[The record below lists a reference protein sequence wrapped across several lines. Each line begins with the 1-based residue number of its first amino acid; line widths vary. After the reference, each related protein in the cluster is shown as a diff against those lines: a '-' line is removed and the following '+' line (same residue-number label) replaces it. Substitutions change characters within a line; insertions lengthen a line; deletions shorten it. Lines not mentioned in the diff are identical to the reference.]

1 MVLVRLFRY
10 HSALSISPGQIMFS
24 TSPCLKFPIYSRL
37 LITIMIAL
45 TLFSVS
51 GCKKDKNIEDTRPA
65 SEIYAEAK
73 RYMISQNW
81 GRAIQAYQILST
93 RFPFGRYTEQAQ
105 LELAYCYHKG
115 GNSEAAL
122 STTDRFIRTY
132 PSHPNVDYA
141 FYIRGLTNYEQRVG
155 FMERMMPSRV
165 RDRDQTAARESFR
178 DFDELIRRFPDSRY
192 APDARQRMVFLRNNL
207 SFYELDVAR
216 YYMRRKAYVAAANRA
231 RYALENYP
239 GSPELGNALEILH
252 VSYTEMG
259 LPELAE
265 DTMKV
270 LVLNYPDHPY
280 VTGDSKHGL
289 FRKLWPFGKDQEPAR

>member
-1 MVLVRLFRY
+1 MVLVGLFRY
-10 HSALSISPGQIMFS
+10 HSAFCISSGQNMLS
-24 TSPCLKFPIYSRL
+24 TSSPLKFPICSRL
-37 LITIMIAL
+37 LISILISV
-45 TLFSVS
+45 TLVAVS
-51 GCKKDKNIEDTRPA
+51 GCRKDKEREDGRQA
-65 SEIYAEAK
+65 SELYSEAK
-73 RYMISQNW
+73 NYLESKSW
-81 GRAIQAYQILST
+81 GRAVQAYQRLTI

-105 LELAYCYHKG
+105 LELAYAYHKG
-115 GNSEAAL
+115 GSPEAAL
-122 STTDRFIRTY
+122 STADRFIRTY

-141 FYIRGLTNYEQRVG
+141 YYIRGLTNYEERIG

-178 DFDELIRRFPDSRY
+178 DFDELIRRFPESRY

-216 YYMRRKAYVAAANRA
+216 YYLRRKAYVAAANRA
-231 RYALENYP
+231 RYAIETYP
-239 GSPELGNALEILH
+239 GSPEIGNALEILH

-270 LVLNYPDHPY
+270 LMLNYPDHPY
-280 VTGDSKHGL
+280 ITGQSKRG
-289 FRKLWPFGKDQEPAR
+289 FFSKLWPFGKD

>member
-1 MVLVRLFRY
+1 MF
-10 HSALSISPGQIMFS
+10 SALRF
-24 TSPCLKFPIYSRL
+24 LKFPNYSKI
-37 LITIMIAL
+37 LISVMIVL
-45 TLFSVS
+45 MLVSVS
-51 GCKKDKNIEDTRPA
+51 GCKKDKNISDNRDAAELYT
-65 SEIYAEAK
+65 EAK
-73 RYMISQNW
+73 RYMEAQNW
-81 GRAIQAYQILST
+81 GRAIYAYQGLST

-105 LELAYCYHKG
+105 LELAYVYHKG
-115 GNSEAAL
+115 GQPEAAL
-122 STTDRFIRTY
+122 STADRFIRTY

-141 FYIRGLTNYEQRVG
+141 YYIRGLTNYEQRVG

-178 DFDELIRRFPDSRY
+178 DFDELVRRFPNSRY

-231 RYALENYP
+231 RFAIETYP

-280 VTGDSKHGL
+280 VVGEKGGFFS
-289 FRKLWPFGKDQEPAR
+289 RLWPFGKD

>member
-1 MVLVRLFRY
+1 
-10 HSALSISPGQIMFS
+10 MFQATPS
-24 TSPCLKFPIYSRL
+24 LRFPNPSKL
-37 LITIMIAL
+37 LIAIMIVM
-45 TLFSVS
+45 TLFTVS
-51 GCKKDKNIEDTRPA
+51 GCKKDKDQIDNRSA
-65 SEIYAEAK
+65 SEMYDEAK
-73 RYMISQNW
+73 RYMNAQNW
-81 GRAIQAYQILST
+81 SRAINQYQTLST
-93 RFPFGRYTEQAQ
+93 RYPFGRYTEQAQ
-105 LELAYCYHKG
+105 LELAYAYHKG
-115 GNSEAAL
+115 GRPEAAL
-122 STTDRFIRTY
+122 STADRFIRTY

-141 FYIRGLTNYEQRVG
+141 YYIRGLTNYEQRVG

-231 RYALENYP
+231 RFAIETYP
-239 GSPELGNALEILH
+239 GSPEMANALEILY
-252 VSYTEMG
+252 VSYMEMG

-270 LVLNYPDHPY
+270 MVLNYPDHPL
-280 VTGDSKHGL
+280 VTGEKQENFWG
-289 FRKLWPFGKDQEPAR
+289 RMWPWGKDKS

>member
-1 MVLVRLFRY
+1 
-10 HSALSISPGQIMFS
+10 MFPAPS
-24 TSPCLKFPIYSRL
+24 SMKFPILSRL
-37 LITIMIAL
+37 LISVLIASTFVL
-45 TLFSVS
+45 IT
-51 GCKKDKNIEDTRPA
+51 GCNKDKDAETGRTA
-65 SEIYAEAK
+65 SVMYDDAK
-73 RYMISQNW
+73 GYLDAKNW
-81 GRAIQAYQILST
+81 RRAVYEYQRLTT

-105 LELAYCYHKG
+105 LELAYAYHKSG
-115 GNSEAAL
+115 QPEAAL
-122 STTDRFIRTY
+122 STADRFIRTY

-141 FYIRGLTNYEQRVG
+141 YYIRGLTNYEERVG
-155 FMERMMPSRV
+155 FMERMMPSRI

-207 SFYELDVAR
+207 SYYELDVAR
-216 YYMRRKAYVAAANRA
+216 YYLRRKAYVAAANRA
-231 RYALENYP
+231 RFAIETYP

-280 VTGDSKHGL
+280 VTGDSGKG
-289 FRKLWPFGKDQEPAR
+289 FFARMWPFGDD

>member
-1 MVLVRLFRY
+1 M
-10 HSALSISPGQIMFS
+10 SS
-24 TSPCLKFPIYSRL
+24 TSLSLKFSINSRL
-37 LITIMIAL
+37 LIAVMIAL
-45 TLFSVS
+45 MMITVP
-51 GCKKDKNIEDTRPA
+51 GCKKDRTADAGLSAAEMYDKAKN
-65 SEIYAEAK
+65 YLVQ
-73 RYMISQNW
+73 QNW
-81 GRAIQAYQILST
+81 GRAVQAYQGLST

-105 LELAYCYHKG
+105 LELAYAYHKA
-115 GNSEAAL
+115 GNPEAAL
-122 STTDRFIRTY
+122 STADRFIRTY

-141 FYIRGLTNYEQRVG
+141 YYIRGLTNYDQRVG

-165 RDRDQTAARESFR
+165 RDRDQTAARDSFR

-216 YYMRRKAYVAAANRA
+216 YYLRRKAYVASANRA
-231 RYALENYP
+231 RFAIENYP

-252 VSYTEMG
+252 ISYTEMG

-270 LVLNYPDHPY
+270 LALNYPDHPY
-280 VTGDSKHGL
+280 VTGNSKQG
-289 FRKLWPFGKDQEPAR
+289 FWGRLWPFGKD

>member
-1 MVLVRLFRY
+1 
-10 HSALSISPGQIMFS
+10 MFS
-24 TSPCLKFPIYSRL
+24 ASPSSRFSIFTKL
-37 LITIMIAL
+37 VVAVVIAL
-45 TLFSVS
+45 MLVTVS
-51 GCKKDKNIEDTRPA
+51 GCKKDKNRDDGRQA
-65 SEIYAEAK
+65 SEMYDDAK
-73 RYMISQNW
+73 GYLESQNW
-81 GRAIQAYQILST
+81 GRAIQAYQQLST

-105 LELAYCYHKG
+105 LELAYAYHKG
-115 GNSEAAL
+115 GQPEAAL
-122 STTDRFIRTY
+122 STADRFIRTY

-141 FYIRGLTNYEQRVG
+141 YYIRGLTNYEQRVG

-216 YYMRRKAYVAAANRA
+216 YYLRRKAYVASASRA
-231 RYALENYP
+231 RYAIENYP
-239 GSPELGNALEILH
+239 GSPELGDALEILH
-252 VSYTEMG
+252 ISYTEMG

-265 DTMKV
+265 DTMRV

-280 VTGDSKHGL
+280 VTGDTDGF
-289 FRKLWPFGKDQEPAR
+289 FRKMWPFGKDKD

>member
-1 MVLVRLFRY
+1 MY
-10 HSALSISPGQIMFS
+10 SASPS
-24 TSPCLKFPIYSRL
+24 LKFTINSRL
-37 LITIMIAL
+37 LISVMIAL
-45 TLFSVS
+45 MMITVS
-51 GCKKDKNIEDTRPA
+51 GCKKDKNIDDGRTA
-65 SEIYAEAK
+65 AEMYNSAK
-73 RYMISQNW
+73 AYLDSNNW
-81 GRAIQAYQILST
+81 SRAVSAYQGLST
-93 RFPFGRYTEQAQ
+93 RYPFGRYTEQAQ
-105 LELAYCYHKG
+105 LELAYAYHRS
-115 GNSEAAL
+115 GNPEAAL
-122 STTDRFIRTY
+122 STADRFIRTY

-141 FYIRGLTNYEQRVG
+141 YYIRGLTNYEQRVG
-155 FMERMMPSRV
+155 FMERLMPSRV

-216 YYMRRKAYVAAANRA
+216 YYLRRKAYVAAANRA
-231 RYALENYP
+231 RYAIENYP

-265 DTMKV
+265 GTMRV

-280 VTGDSKHGL
+280 VTGDSNKG
-289 FRKLWPFGKDQEPAR
+289 FWGKLWPWGKS

>member
-1 MVLVRLFRY
+1 ML
-10 HSALSISPGQIMFS
+10 S
-24 TSPCLKFPIYSRL
+24 TSSSLKFTNCSRL
-37 LITIMIAL
+37 LISILIAML
-45 TLFSVS
+45 LVSVS
-51 GCKKDKNIEDTRPA
+51 GCRKDKEREDGRQA
-65 SEIYAEAK
+65 SELYSEAK
-73 RYMISQNW
+73 GYLESQSW
-81 GRAIQAYQILST
+81 GRAIQAYQRLTI

-105 LELAYCYHKG
+105 LELAYAYHKG
-115 GNSEAAL
+115 GSPEAAL
-122 STTDRFIRTY
+122 STADRFIRTY

-141 FYIRGLTNYEQRVG
+141 YYIRGLTNYDERIG

-216 YYMRRKAYVAAANRA
+216 YYLRRKAYVAAANRA
-231 RYALENYP
+231 RYAVETYP
-239 GSPELGNALEILH
+239 GSPEMGNALEILH

-265 DTMKV
+265 DAMKV

-280 VTGDSKHGL
+280 VTGNSKRG
-289 FRKLWPFGKDQEPAR
+289 FFSKLWPFGKD

>member
-1 MVLVRLFRY
+1 MY
-10 HSALSISPGQIMFS
+10 SASPPLR
-24 TSPCLKFPIYSRL
+24 SPLGSRL
-37 LITIMIAL
+37 LIIFLI
-45 TLFSVS
+45 TLCMFTLSA
-51 GCKKDKNIEDTRPA
+51 CRKDKDDIDDGRPA
-65 SEIYAEAK
+65 AQMYEQAK
-73 RYMISQNW
+73 NYLNGQNW
-81 GRAIQAYQILST
+81 SRAIHAYQQLST
-93 RFPFGRYTEQAQ
+93 RYPFGRYTEQAQ
-105 LELAYCYHKG
+105 LELAYAYHKG
-115 GNSEAAL
+115 GRAEAAL
-122 STTDRFIRTY
+122 STADRFIRTY

-141 FYIRGLTNYEQRVG
+141 FYLRGLTNYEQRIG

-231 RYALENYP
+231 RFTLETYP
-239 GSPELGNALEILH
+239 GTPETANALEILH

-280 VTGDSKHGL
+280 VTGVSNKGG
-289 FRKLWPFGKDQEPAR
+289 FFGRLWPFGKD

>member
-1 MVLVRLFRY
+1 M
-10 HSALSISPGQIMFS
+10 S
-24 TSPCLKFPIYSRL
+24 LKPSVFLKL
-37 LITIMIAL
+37 LTGILIAL
-45 TLFSVS
+45 MLVTVT
-51 GCKKDKNIEDTRPA
+51 GCKKDKFADDGR
-65 SEIYAEAK
+65 SAEELYESAK
-73 RYMISQNW
+73 GYLTSQNW
-81 GRAIQAYQILST
+81 SRAIEGYQGLIT
-93 RFPFGRYTEQAQ
+93 RFPFGRFAEQAQ
-105 LELAYCYHKG
+105 LELAYAYHKA
-115 GNSEAAL
+115 GNPEAAL
-122 STTDRFIRTY
+122 STADRFIRTY

-216 YYMRRKAYVAAANRA
+216 YYMRRKAYVASAARA

-239 GSPELGNALEILH
+239 GSPELGDALAILA
-252 VSYTEMG
+252 VSYTELG

-265 DTMKV
+265 DAAKV
-270 LVLNYPDHPY
+270 LALNYPEHPY
-280 VTGDSKHGL
+280 LTGDDGKG
-289 FRKLWPFGKDQEPAR
+289 FWNWLWPWGKDKVPY

>member
-10 HSALSISPGQIMFS
+10 HSAFCIPPGQNMLS
-24 TSPCLKFPIYSRL
+24 ASPSLKFSIFPKLVIS
-37 LITIMIAL
+37 IVIAL
-45 TLFSVS
+45 MLVTVS
-51 GCKKDKNIEDTRPA
+51 GCKKDKSIDDGRQA
-65 SEIYAEAK
+65 SEMYDDAK
-73 RYMISQNW
+73 GYLESQNW
-81 GRAIQAYQILST
+81 GRAIWSYQQLST

-105 LELAYCYHKG
+105 LELAYAYHKG
-115 GNSEAAL
+115 GQPEAAL
-122 STTDRFIRTY
+122 STADRFIRTY

-141 FYIRGLTNYEQRVG
+141 YYIRGLTNYEQRVG

-216 YYMRRKAYVAAANRA
+216 YYLRRKAYVASASRA
-231 RYALENYP
+231 RYAIENYP
-239 GSPELGNALEILH
+239 GSPELGDALEILH
-252 VSYTEMG
+252 ISYTEMG

-265 DTMKV
+265 DTMRV

-280 VTGDSKHGL
+280 VTGEDDGF
-289 FRKLWPFGKDQEPAR
+289 FRKMWPFGKD

>member
-1 MVLVRLFRY
+1 ML
-10 HSALSISPGQIMFS
+10 S
-24 TSPCLKFPIYSRL
+24 TSTSLKFQTASRL
-37 LITIMIAL
+37 LIAIMIACMMI
-45 TLFSVS
+45 SVS
-51 GCKKDKNIEDTRPA
+51 GCKKDKNIDDGRSA
-65 SEIYAEAK
+65 SEMYDTAK
-73 RYMISQNW
+73 KYLVQQNW
-81 GRAIQAYQILST
+81 GRAVRAYQQLST
-93 RFPFGRYTEQAQ
+93 RFPFGRFTEQAQ
-105 LELAYCYHKG
+105 LELAYAYYKG
-115 GNSEAAL
+115 GNPEAAL
-122 STTDRFIRTY
+122 STADRFIRTY

-141 FYIRGLTNYEQRVG
+141 YYIRGLTNYDQRVG
-155 FMERMMPSRV
+155 FMERLMPSRV

-216 YYMRRKAYVAAANRA
+216 YYLRRKAYVASANRA
-231 RYALENYP
+231 RYAIENFP

-270 LVLNYPDHPY
+270 LVANYPNHPY
-280 VTGDSKHGL
+280 VTGERDRG
-289 FRKLWPFGKDQEPAR
+289 FWGWLWPFGKGK

>member
-1 MVLVRLFRY
+1 
-10 HSALSISPGQIMFS
+10 MFS
-24 TSPCLKFPIYSRL
+24 TSPSLRFPIISKL
-37 LITIMIAL
+37 LIAL
-45 TLFSVS
+45 MVGLMMFSVT
-51 GCKKDKNIEDTRPA
+51 GCRKDKNIDDDRAA
-65 SEIYAEAK
+65 SELYEEAK
-73 RYMISQNW
+73 RYMIAQNW
-81 GRAIQAYQILST
+81 GRAVHAYQGLSI
-93 RFPFGRYTEQAQ
+93 RYPFGRFTEQAQ
-105 LELAYCYHKG
+105 LELAYAYHKS
-115 GNSEAAL
+115 GNPEAAL
-122 STTDRFIRTY
+122 STADRFIRTY

-141 FYIRGLTNYEQRVG
+141 YYIRGLTNYEQRVG

-178 DFDELIRRFPDSRY
+178 DFDELIKRFPNSRY

-216 YYMRRKAYVAAANRA
+216 YYLRRKAYVASSNRA
-231 RYALENYP
+231 RYAIENYP
-239 GSPELGNALEILH
+239 GSPEMGNALEILH

-280 VTGDSKHGL
+280 VTGESRGG
-289 FRKLWPFGKDQEPAR
+289 FFSRLWPFGKD